1 MFEIIGFTG
10 SLFVILSYI
19 FKDMTKLR
27 IVNMIGCVVWII
39 YGLLI
44 HSYSTIFTNLVIMI
58 IHIVNMVRK

>member
-1 MFEIIGFTG
+1 MFEIIGFIG

-39 YGLLI
+39 YGILI

>member
-1 MFEIIGFTG
+1 MFEIIGFIG

-27 IVNMIGCVVWII
+27 IVNMVGCVVWII

>member
-1 MFEIIGFTG
+1 MFEIIGFIG

-39 YGLLI
+39 YGTLI